1 MKKLYKKRVDQIV
14 TAVQLNLVTAGF
26 NYTKWG
32 GSQKCNQGD
41 WIVNNEGEC
50 YTITAQS
57 FADTYS
63 NVAPGRYSKVAKV
76 KAETAIVDGQ
86 IRTREGTTDYKA
98 GDYIV
103 HNREDGTDSYAV
115 DKDRFEKMY
124 ELVDP

>member
-41 WIVNNEGEC
+41 WIINNRSEC

-63 NVAPGRYSKVAKV
+63 MISPGRYRKVATV
-76 KAETAIVDGQ
+76 MAELAAVDGQ
-86 IRTREGTTDYKA
+86 IRTREGITSYKA
-98 GDYIV
+98 GDLSLI
-103 HNREDGTDSYAV
+103 HI
-115 DKDRFEKMY
+115 
-124 ELVDP
+124 